1 MAICYDKRKG
11 KVILCPEKNHIIL
24 LSDEDKKIH
33 NATAAYYDKA
43 KAGEVHISVKGIGEW
58 SGVTPGNKIK
68 DYKFNESIPKD
79 LE

>member
-33 NATAAYYDKA
+33 NATI
-43 KAGEVHISVKGIGEW
+43 H
-58 SGVTPGNKIK
+58 NKIHAK
-68 DYKFNESIPKD
+68 RQFSVAK
-79 LE
+79 